1 MVCEWCHLK
10 MLKCMGHGHDPAG
23 VVTTREGECAI
34 ICMACPQ
41 LGINLP
47 PDWQEVSP
55 DVA

>member
-34 ICMACPQ
+34 ICLVCPQ